1 VAPTLLQR
9 IEKHMLDTKLGPLN
23 SMTLHG
29 VTSAVTFFMH
39 GNICLSAL
47 HTTEALSAETRRQ
60 LAQMVDELS
69 RTYSQPEISH
79 VDH

>member
-1 VAPTLLQR
+1 M
-9 IEKHMLDTKLGPLN
+9 K
-23 SMTLHG
+23 
-29 VTSAVTFFMH
+29 

-47 HTTEALSAETRRQ
+47 HTTEELAAETRRQ

>member
-1 VAPTLLQR
+1 
-9 IEKHMLDTKLGPLN
+9 LN

-29 VTSAVTFFMH
+29 ATSAVTFFMQ

-47 HTTEALSAETRRQ
+47 HTTEGLAAETRRQ
-60 LAQMVDELS
+60 LAKMVDELS